1 MKKIFKVLNKVVLV
15 ISFFCFGLLFNPLLA
30 QSDSTR
36 LSIETGTVLKDTSHP
51 KVYPQKDLVDVFKSL
66 KKNKRNEGDTARKIG
81 KYHFTVVPAFGYTLT
96 TGWAG
101 IVATN
106 VGFYTSDSART
117 NVSSISSPI
126 IYTQYNQLTLPILIN
141 IWTRDN
147 KYNIVADW
155 RYYKYPQSTYG
166 LGGHTSLDD
175 ADLLDYSHVRIRQS
189 FLRRFLPNFY
199 AGAGY
204 WLDYHWNI
212 EDEGPDSVMTDAKQ
226 YGLSK
231 TSMSSGPVINVLYD
245 NRKNSINPQGG
256 LYANVL
262 YHPNFTW
269 LGSNSNWQ
277 SLTID
282 VRQYVKFP
290 RNSNNILAFWEYA
303 WLTPSGNPPYL
314 DLPATAWDAY
324 NNTGRGY
331 IQGRFRGKNMLYAEA
346 EYRFQI
352 TNNGLIGGVV
362 FANAQSFSNY
372 PKNNIDAIW
381 PGYGLGIRIKANK
394 NSNTNIAIDYGF
406 GLGNSRGFF
415 VNLGELF

>member
-1 MKKIFKVLNKVVLV
+1 MYKVILI
-15 ISFFCFGLLFNPLLA
+15 ISSFLSTSLYFDPLCA
-30 QSDSTR
+30 QSDTSTHR
-36 LSIETGTVLKDTSHP
+36 EIEKENTYTDTKKP
-51 KVYPQKDLVDVFKSL
+51 ALVDNQKDLIDIVKSIM
-66 KKNKRNEGDTARKIG
+66 KKDKNDPDGSARKAA
-81 KYHFTVVPAFGYTLT
+81 KYHFTIIPAVGYTLS

-101 IVATN
+101 ILAMN
-106 VGFYTSDSART
+106 VGFYTTDSAKT
-117 NVSSISSPI
+117 NVSSIASPI
-126 IYTQYNQLTLPILIN
+126 VYTQYNQLTLPLLVN

-155 RYYKYPQSTYG
+155 RYYKYPQYTYG

-175 ADLLDYSHVRIRQS
+175 ADLIDYSHVRIHQS
-189 FLRRFLPNFY
+189 LLRNIVKNFY

-212 EDEGPDSVMTDAKQ
+212 KELGPDSALSHPKQ
-226 YGLSK
+226 YGLPT
-231 TSMSSGPVINVLYD
+231 TSMSSGPVVTLLYD

-256 LYANVL
+256 LYANVI
-262 YHPNFTW
+262 YHPNYTF

-282 VRQYVKFP
+282 VREYIKFP
-290 RNSNNILAFWEYA
+290 KGSRNILAFWEYA

-346 EYRFQI
+346 EYRFAI
-352 TNNGLIGGVV
+352 TNNGLFGGVV
-362 FANAQSFSNY
+362 FVNAQSFSNY
-372 PKNNIDAIW
+372 PQNNIDKIW

-394 NSNTNIAIDYGF
+394 NSNTNIGIDYGF